1 MLTLATGNPCFLA
14 WAVVILSLT
23 FGDHSPLPVG
33 KRHELSKRESPST
46 SKRTLEMPPLQSH

>member
-14 WAVVILSLT
+14 WAVVMSLT

-33 KRHELSKRESPST
+33 KSHELSKRESPST
-46 SKRTLEMPPLQSH
+46 PKEDT